1 MMTGIL
7 AALRRGP
14 PADPVSGWSVVTL
27 LFGLILIGPFV
38 ALVYAMTGDSGGLW
52 GHLMETVFPRYVAN
66 TVALMAGVGLLS
78 LAFGL
83 TAAWLVTRYEFFGSR
98 LLDWTLLLPATVPAY
113 IIAYTYTDLLEYAGP
128 VQVFLRDLFG
138 WRSAK
143 DYWFPEIRSLGGAVL
158 VMGSVLYPYVYLMAR
173 TAFRLTP
180 ASYYEVA
187 LLHDRNIAFTVGI
200 PLARPAI
207 IAGLAL
213 VLMEVVSDF
222 GAVEYFAVET
232 LTLGIFNVWLGMN
245 NLTAAA
251 QIAGVAFVFILGLL
265 YIEQRAR
272 GQQRFFDPG
281 KPRAG
286 LPPVRLS
293 GVRAAACI
301 IACLVPLV
309 TGFVVPVG
317 VLVWFVA
324 AGLSST
330 DYGALVATA
339 INSLAVSFAAAAIV
353 MVLALVM
360 VLVVS
365 YKRHPALGVLTAVS
379 AMGYAFPGTV
389 LAIGV
394 VVFAGAVDS
403 GVEAVVEGA
412 LGLGFDGLLI
422 GGVAL
427 LVAGY
432 VVRFQAIGYGAT
444 LSGVKRLSPN
454 IMNASYVLGRGFSRS
469 LTTLAP
475 PLLRKSILAG
485 GLLVFVDVMKELP
498 MTLLLRP
505 FNFETLSTYVYQ
517 FATDELLEHSALA
530 ALAIVAA
537 GLGPVIW
544 MNASQRR

>member
-1 MMTGIL
+1 M
-7 AALRRGP
+7 
-14 PADPVSGWSVVTL
+14 SGWSAATL
-27 LFGLILIGPFV
+27 VLCLVLIGPFA
-38 ALVYAMTGDSGGLW
+38 ALLYAMTGDSGGLW
-52 GHLMETVFPRYVAN
+52 LHLMETVFPRYVAN
-66 TVALMAGVGLLS
+66 TVALMAGVGLVS

-83 TAAWLVTRYEFFGSR
+83 STAWLVTRYEFPLSR

-113 IIAYTYTDLLEYAGP
+113 IIAYAYTDLLEYAGP
-128 VQVFLRDLFG
+128 VQGLLREIFG
-138 WRSAK
+138 WSSAR

-187 LLHDRNIAFTVGI
+187 LLHDRNVAFSVGI

-207 IAGLAL
+207 VAGLAL

-222 GAVEYFAVET
+222 GTVEYFAVET

-272 GQQRFFDPG
+272 GQQRFFDSST
-281 KPRAG
+281 PREG
-286 LPPVRLS
+286 LRPVRV
-293 GVRAAACI
+293 GGARAALCI
-301 IACLVPLV
+301 LVCLAPL
-309 TGFVVPVG
+309 TLGFAVPVG
-317 VLVWFVA
+317 VLLWFVA

-330 DYGALVATA
+330 DYGALIATA
-339 INSLAVSFAAAAIV
+339 VNSLSVAFAAASIV
-353 MVLALVM
+353 MAVALVTVM
-360 VLVVS
+360 VVS
-365 YKRHPALGVLTAVS
+365 YKRHPALGALTAIS

-394 VVFAGAVDS
+394 VVFAGALDS
-403 GVEAVVEGA
+403 AAEALVEGV
-412 LGLGFDGLLI
+412 LGAGFGGLLI

-432 VVRFQAIGYGAT
+432 VVRFQAIGYGAIV
-444 LSGVKRLSPN
+444 SGVKRLPPN

-469 LTTLAP
+469 LVTLAP

-505 FNFETLSTYVYQ
+505 FDFETLATYVYQ

>member
-1 MMTGIL
+1 ML
-7 AALRRGP
+7 SALSVLRRGP
-14 PADPVSGWSVVTL
+14 PADPVSGWSVATL
-27 LFGLILIGPFV
+27 ALGLVLIGPFV
-38 ALVYAMTGDSGGLW
+38 ALLYAMTGDSGGLW
-52 GHLMETVFPRYVAN
+52 LHLMETVFPRYVGN
-66 TVALMAGVGLLS
+66 TVALMAGVGSVS

-83 TAAWLVTRYEFFGSR
+83 STAWLVTRYEFPFSR
-98 LLDWTLLLPATVPAY
+98 LLDWALLLPATVPAY
-113 IIAYTYTDLLEYAGP
+113 IIAYAYTDLLEYAGP
-128 VQVFLRDLFG
+128 VQGLLREAFG
-138 WRSAK
+138 WSSAR

-187 LLHDRNIAFTVGI
+187 LLHDRNVAFSVGI

-207 IAGLAL
+207 VAGLAL

-222 GAVEYFAVET
+222 GTVEYFAVET

-265 YIEQRAR
+265 FIERRAR
-272 GQQRFFDPG
+272 GQQRFFDPST
-281 KPRAG
+281 PREG
-286 LPPVRLS
+286 LRPMRV
-293 GVRAAACI
+293 GGAKAALCI
-301 IACLVPLV
+301 LVCLVPL
-309 TGFVVPVG
+309 TAGFAVPVG
-317 VLVWFVA
+317 VLLWFVA

-339 INSLAVSFAAAAIV
+339 VNSLSVAFAAAAIV
-353 MVLALVM
+353 MAVALVTVM
-360 VLVVS
+360 VVS
-365 YKRHPALGVLTAVS
+365 YKRHPALGALTAVS

-394 VVFAGAVDS
+394 VVFAGALDS
-403 GVEAVVEGA
+403 AVEAVVERVLGA
-412 LGLGFDGLLI
+412 GFDGLLI

-432 VVRFQAIGYGAT
+432 VVRFQAIGYGAMVA
-444 LSGVKRLSPN
+444 GVKRLPPN

-469 LTTLAP
+469 LVTLAP

-505 FNFETLSTYVYQ
+505 FDFETLATYVYQ

>member
-1 MMTGIL
+1 MLNAL
-7 AALRRGP
+7 ATLRRGP
-14 PADPVSGWSVVTL
+14 PSDPVSGWSVATL
-27 LFGLILIGPFV
+27 VLCLALIGPFV
-38 ALVYAMTGDSGGLW
+38 ALLYAMTGDSGGLW
-52 GHLMETVFPRYVAN
+52 LHLMETVFPRYVAN
-66 TVALMAGVGLLS
+66 TVALMAGVGLVS

-83 TAAWLVTRYEFFGSR
+83 STAWLVTRYEFPFSR

-128 VQVFLRDLFG
+128 VQGLLREVFG
-138 WRSAK
+138 WTSAR
-143 DYWFPEIRSLGGAVL
+143 DYWFPEIRSLGGAIL

-187 LLHDRNIAFTVGI
+187 LLHDRNVAFSVGI

-207 IAGLAL
+207 VAGLAL

-222 GAVEYFAVET
+222 GTVEYFAVET

-265 YIEQRAR
+265 YIERRAR
-272 GQQRFFDPG
+272 GQQRFFDPST
-281 KPRAG
+281 PREG
-286 LPPVRLS
+286 LRPVRV
-293 GVRAAACI
+293 GGARAALCI
-301 IACLVPLV
+301 LVCLVPL
-309 TGFVVPVG
+309 TAGFAVPVG
-317 VLVWFVA
+317 VLLWFVA

-330 DYGALVATA
+330 DYGALVVTA
-339 INSLAVSFAAAAIV
+339 ANSLAVALAAAAIV
-353 MVLALVM
+353 MGVALVTVM
-360 VLVVS
+360 VVS
-365 YKRHPALGVLTAVS
+365 YKRHPALGALTAVS

-394 VVFAGAVDS
+394 VVFAGALDS
-403 GVEAVVEGA
+403 TVEAVVESVLGA
-412 LGLGFDGLLI
+412 GFDGLLI

-432 VVRFQAIGYGAT
+432 VVRFQAIGYGAIV
-444 LSGVKRLSPN
+444 SGVKRLPPN

-469 LTTLAP
+469 LVTLAP

-505 FNFETLSTYVYQ
+505 FDFETLATYVYQ

>member
-1 MMTGIL
+1 MLSAL
-7 AALRRGP
+7 AGLRRVP
-14 PADPVSGWSVVTL
+14 PSDPVSGWSVATL
-27 LFGLILIGPFV
+27 ALGLVLIGPFV
-38 ALVYAMTGDSGGLW
+38 ALLYAMTGDSGGLW
-52 GHLMETVFPRYVAN
+52 RHLMETVFPRYLAN
-66 TVALMAGVGLLS
+66 TAALMAGVGLLS
-78 LAFGL
+78 LGFGL
-83 TAAWLVTRYEFFGSR
+83 STAWLVTRYEFRGSR
-98 LLDWTLLLPATVPAY
+98 ILDWTLLLPATVPAY

-128 VQVFLRDLFG
+128 VQVALRGIFG
-138 WRSAK
+138 WSSARE
-143 DYWFPEIRSLGGAVL
+143 YWFPEIRSLGGAIL

-187 LLHDRNIAFTVGI
+187 LLHDRNIAFSVAI

-207 IAGLAL
+207 VAGLAL

-222 GAVEYFAVET
+222 GTVEYFAVET

-251 QIAGVAFVFILGLL
+251 QIAGVAFVVILGLL
-265 YIEQRAR
+265 FIEQRAR

-281 KPRAG
+281 RPREG
-286 LPPVRLS
+286 LRPVRLA
-293 GVRAAACI
+293 GARAALCVA
-301 IACLVPLV
+301 ACLVPL
-309 TGFVVPVG
+309 TIGFAVPVG
-317 VLVWFVA
+317 VLLWFVV

-330 DYGALVATA
+330 DYGALLSTA
-339 INSLAVSFAAAAIV
+339 ANSLAVSFAAAAIV
-353 MVLALVM
+353 MAVALVT

-365 YKRHPALGVLTAVS
+365 YKRHPALGALTAVS

-394 VVFAGAVDS
+394 VVFAGALDS
-403 GVEAVVEGA
+403 ALEAAVEGV
-412 LGLGFDGLLI
+412 LGGSFGGLLI
-422 GGVAL
+422 GGAAL

-432 VVRFQAIGYGAT
+432 VVRFQAIGYGAM
-444 LSGVKRLSPN
+444 LAGVKRLSPN

-469 LTTLAP
+469 LVTLAP

-485 GLLVFVDVMKELP
+485 GLLVFVDAMKELP
-498 MTLLLRP
+498 MTLILRP
-505 FNFETLSTYVYQ
+505 FDFETLATYVYQ

-530 ALAIVAA
+530 ALAIVAC

>member
-1 MMTGIL
+1 
-7 AALRRGP
+7 
-14 PADPVSGWSVVTL
+14 
-27 LFGLILIGPFV
+27 
-38 ALVYAMTGDSGGLW
+38 
-52 GHLMETVFPRYVAN
+52 
-66 TVALMAGVGLLS
+66 
-78 LAFGL
+78 
-83 TAAWLVTRYEFFGSR
+83 
-98 LLDWTLLLPATVPAY
+98 
-113 IIAYTYTDLLEYAGP
+113 
-128 VQVFLRDLFG
+128 
-138 WRSAK
+138 
-143 DYWFPEIRSLGGAVL
+143 
-158 VMGSVLYPYVYLMAR
+158 MGSVLYPYVYLMAR

-187 LLHDRNIAFTVGI
+187 ALHDRGVAFSVAI

-207 IAGLAL
+207 VAGLAL
-213 VLMEVVSDF
+213 VSMETVSDF
-222 GAVEYFAVET
+222 GTVEYFAVET

-281 KPRAG
+281 RPSGR
-286 LPPVRLS
+286 LRPVRL
-293 GVRAAACI
+293 GGWRAAAC
-301 IACLVPLV
+301 AAVCLVPLV
-309 TGFVVPVG
+309 VGFAVPVG
-317 VLVWFVA
+317 VLGWFVL

-330 DYGALVATA
+330 DYGALAAAAV
-339 INSLAVSFAAAAIV
+339 NSLSVSFAAAAIV
-353 MVLALVM
+353 MAIALVT
-360 VLVVS
+360 VLTVS
-365 YKRHPALGVLTAVS
+365 WKRHPGLSVLTAVS

-403 GVEAVVEGA
+403 GAEAFARGV
-412 LGLGFDGLLI
+412 LGTGFDGLLI

-454 IMNASYVLGRGFSRS
+454 VMSASYVLGRGFTRS
-469 LTTLAP
+469 LATLAP

-505 FNFETLSTYVYQ
+505 FDFETLATYVYQ

>member
-1 MMTGIL
+1 MLSAL
-7 AALRRGP
+7 ATLRRLP
-14 PADPVSGWSVVTL
+14 PSDPVSGWSLATL
-27 LFGLILIGPFV
+27 ALGLLLIGPFV

-52 GHLMETVFPRYVAN
+52 LHLMETVFPRYVAN
-66 TVALMAGVGLLS
+66 TAALMLGVGLLS

-83 TAAWLVTRYEFFGSR
+83 STAWLVTRYEFAGSR
-98 LLDWTLLLPATVPAY
+98 ILDWTLLLPATVPGY

-128 VQVFLRDLFG
+128 VQGLLREIFG
-138 WRSAK
+138 WSSAR
-143 DYWFPEIRSLGGAVL
+143 DYWFPEIRSLGGAIL

-187 LLHDRNIAFTVGI
+187 LLHDRNIAFSVGI

-207 IAGLAL
+207 VAGLAL

-222 GAVEYFAVET
+222 GTVEYFAVET

-251 QIAGVAFVFILGLL
+251 QIAGVAFVVILGLL

-281 KPRAG
+281 RPRAG
-286 LPPVRLS
+286 LRPVRLT
-293 GVRAAACI
+293 GARAALCFA
-301 IACLVPLV
+301 ACLVPLAV
-309 TGFVVPVG
+309 GFAVPVG

-330 DYGALVATA
+330 DYGALASAA
-339 INSLAVSFAAAAIV
+339 INSLGVSFAAAAIV
-353 MVLALVM
+353 MAVALVT

-365 YKRHPALGVLTAVS
+365 YKRHPALGLLTAVS

-394 VVFAGAVDS
+394 VVFAGALDR
-403 GVEAVVEGA
+403 GLEAVVEGA
-412 LGLGFDGLLI
+412 FGGAFGGLLI

-444 LSGVKRLSPN
+444 LAGVKRLSPN

-469 LTTLAP
+469 LATLAP

-505 FNFETLSTYVYQ
+505 FDFETLATYVYQ

>member
-1 MMTGIL
+1 MLTAL
-7 AALRRGP
+7 PFLRRGP
-14 PADPVSGWSVVTL
+14 PADPVSGWSVATFL
-27 LFGLILIGPFV
+27 LCLVLLGPFV
-38 ALVYAMTGDSGGLW
+38 ALLYAMTGDSGGLW
-52 GHLMETVFPRYVAN
+52 LHLMETVFPRYVAN
-66 TVALMAGVGLLS
+66 TVLLMIGVGLLS

-83 TAAWLVTRYEFFGSR
+83 TTAWLVTRYEFRGSR
-98 LLDWTLLLPATVPAY
+98 ALDWALLLPATVPAY

-128 VQVFLRDLFG
+128 VQAGLRELFG
-138 WRSAK
+138 WTSAR

-187 LLHDRNIAFTVGI
+187 ALHDRSIAFSVGI

-207 IAGLAL
+207 VAGLAL
-213 VLMEVVSDF
+213 VLMETVSDF
-222 GAVEYFAVET
+222 GTVEYFAVET

-281 KPRAG
+281 RPSGR
-286 LPPVRLS
+286 LRPVRLA
-293 GVRAAACI
+293 GWRAAACG
-301 IACLVPLV
+301 AVCLVPLV
-309 TGFVVPVG
+309 VGFAVPVG
-317 VLVWFVA
+317 VLGWFVL

-330 DYGALVATA
+330 DYGALAAAAV
-339 INSLAVSFAAAAIV
+339 NSLSVSFAAAAIV
-353 MVLALVM
+353 MAIALVT
-360 VLVVS
+360 VLTVS
-365 YKRHPALGVLTAVS
+365 WKRHPALGVLTAVS

-403 GVEAVVEGA
+403 GAEAFARRV
-412 LGLGFDGLLI
+412 LGTGFDGLLI

-454 IMNASYVLGRGFSRS
+454 IMSASYVLGRGFSRS
-469 LTTLAP
+469 LATLAP

-505 FNFETLSTYVYQ
+505 FDFETLATYVYQ

>member
-1 MMTGIL
+1 MLSAL
-7 AALRRGP
+7 ATLRRGP
-14 PADPVSGWSVVTL
+14 PADPVSGWSLATL
-27 LFGLILIGPFV
+27 VLGLFLIGPFV
-38 ALVYAMTGDSGGLW
+38 ALLYAMTGDSGGLW
-52 GHLMETVFPRYVAN
+52 SHLMETVFPRYVAN
-66 TVALMAGVGLLS
+66 TMALMAGVGLVS

-83 TAAWLVTRYEFFGSR
+83 STAWLVTRYEFPFSR

-113 IIAYTYTDLLEYAGP
+113 IIAYAYTDLLEYAGP
-128 VQVFLRDLFG
+128 VQGLLRDIFG
-138 WRSAK
+138 WSSAR

-187 LLHDRNIAFTVGI
+187 LLHDRNIAFSVGI

-207 IAGLAL
+207 VAGLAL

-222 GAVEYFAVET
+222 GTVEYFAVET

-265 YIEQRAR
+265 FIERRAR
-272 GQQRFFDPG
+272 GQQRFFDPAT
-281 KPRAG
+281 PREG
-286 LPPVRLS
+286 LRPVRLS
-293 GVRAAACI
+293 GAKAALCVAV
-301 IACLVPLV
+301 CLAPLIL
-309 TGFVVPVG
+309 GFAVPVG
-317 VLVWFVA
+317 VLAWFVA

-330 DYGALVATA
+330 DYGALVTTTV
-339 INSLAVSFAAAAIV
+339 NSLAVALAAAAIV
-353 MVLALVM
+353 MGVALVTVM
-360 VLVVS
+360 VTA
-365 YKRHPALGVLTAVS
+365 YKRHPALAALTAVS

-394 VVFAGAVDS
+394 VVFAGALDS
-403 GVEAVVEGA
+403 AAEALVEGV
-412 LGLGFDGLLI
+412 LGAGFHGLLI

-432 VVRFQAIGYGAT
+432 VVRFQAIGYGAMV
-444 LSGVKRLSPN
+444 SGVKRLSPN

-469 LTTLAP
+469 LVTLAP

-505 FNFETLSTYVYQ
+505 FDFETLATYVYQ

>member
-1 MMTGIL
+1 MLSAL
-7 AALRRGP
+7 ASRRRGP
-14 PADPVSGWSVVTL
+14 PADPVSGWSVATL
-27 LFGLILIGPFV
+27 VLGLFLIGPFV
-38 ALVYAMTGDSGGLW
+38 ALLYAMTGDSGGLW
-52 GHLMETVFPRYVAN
+52 LHLMETVFPRYVGN
-66 TVALMAGVGLLS
+66 TVALMAGVGAVS

-83 TAAWLVTRYEFFGSR
+83 STAWLVTRYEFAFSR
-98 LLDWTLLLPATVPAY
+98 LLDWALLLPATVPAY
-113 IIAYTYTDLLEYAGP
+113 IIAYAYTDLLEYAGP
-128 VQVFLRDLFG
+128 VQGMLREVFG
-138 WRSAK
+138 WSSAR
-143 DYWFPEIRSLGGAVL
+143 DYWFPEIRSLGGAIL

-187 LLHDRNIAFTVGI
+187 LLHDRNVAFSVGI

-207 IAGLAL
+207 VAGLAL

-222 GAVEYFAVET
+222 GTVEYFAVET

-265 YIEQRAR
+265 FIEQRAR
-272 GQQRFFDPG
+272 GQQRFFDPST
-281 KPRAG
+281 PREGLRPIRLRGAG
-286 LPPVRLS
+286 
-293 GVRAAACI
+293 AALCI
-301 IACLVPLV
+301 LVCLVPL
-309 TGFVVPVG
+309 TAGFAVPVG
-317 VLVWFVA
+317 VLLWFVA

-330 DYGALVATA
+330 DYGALVVTA
-339 INSLAVSFAAAAIV
+339 INSLSVALAAAAIV
-353 MVLALVM
+353 MAVALVT
-360 VLVVS
+360 VTVVS
-365 YKRHPALGVLTAVS
+365 YKRHPALGALTAVS

-394 VVFAGAVDS
+394 VVFAGALDS
-403 GVEAVVEGA
+403 AVEAVVEGV
-412 LGLGFDGLLI
+412 LGAGFDGLLI

-432 VVRFQAIGYGAT
+432 VVRFQAIGYGAIV
-444 LSGVKRLSPN
+444 SGVKRLPPN
-454 IMNASYVLGRGFSRS
+454 IMNASYVLGRGFSLS
-469 LTTLAP
+469 LVTLAP

-505 FNFETLSTYVYQ
+505 FDFETLATYVYQ

>member
-1 MMTGIL
+1 MLSAI
-7 AALRRGP
+7 AAFRRLP
-14 PADPVSGWSVVTL
+14 PSDPVSGWSLATL
-27 LFGLILIGPFV
+27 SLGLLLIGPFV

-52 GHLMETVFPRYVAN
+52 LHLMETVFPRYVAN

-78 LAFGL
+78 LLFGL
-83 TAAWLVTRYEFFGSR
+83 TAAWLVTRYEFFGSG

-128 VQVFLRDLFG
+128 VQVALRDVFG
-138 WRSAK
+138 WTSAR
-143 DYWFPEIRSLGGAVL
+143 DYWFPEIRSLGGAIL

-187 LLHDRNIAFTVGI
+187 LLHDRSIAFSVGI

-222 GAVEYFAVET
+222 GTVEYFAVET

-281 KPRAG
+281 RPREG
-286 LPPVRLS
+286 LRPVRLS
-293 GVRAAACI
+293 GAKAALCA
-301 IACLVPLV
+301 AVCLVPLTV
-309 TGFVVPVG
+309 GFVVPVG
-317 VLVWFVA
+317 VLLWFVA

-330 DYGALVATA
+330 DYGALVTA
-339 INSLAVSFAAAAIV
+339 AANSLAVSFAAAAIV
-353 MVLALVM
+353 MGVALVT

-365 YKRHPALGVLTAVS
+365 YKRHPALGVLTAIS

-394 VVFAGAVDS
+394 VVFAGALDS

-412 LGLGFDGLLI
+412 FGGAFGGLLI

-444 LSGVKRLSPN
+444 LAGVKRLSPN
-454 IMNASYVLGRGFSRS
+454 IMNASFVLGRGFSRS
-469 LTTLAP
+469 LVTLAP

-505 FNFETLSTYVYQ
+505 FDFETLATYVYQ

-530 ALAIVAA
+530 ALAIVAC

>member
-1 MMTGIL
+1 MLSAL
-7 AALRRGP
+7 AAFRRLP
-14 PADPVSGWSVVTL
+14 PSDPVSGWSLATL
-27 LFGLILIGPFV
+27 VFGLLLIGPFV
-38 ALVYAMTGDSGGLW
+38 ALLYAMTGDSGGLW
-52 GHLMETVFPRYVAN
+52 LHLMETVFPRYVAN

-78 LAFGL
+78 LLFGL
-83 TAAWLVTRYEFFGSR
+83 TTAWLVTRYEFAGSR

-128 VQVFLRDLFG
+128 VQAALRDVFG
-138 WRSAK
+138 WTSARE
-143 DYWFPEIRSLGGAVL
+143 YWFPEIRSLGGAIL

-187 LLHDRNIAFTVGI
+187 LLHDRSIAFSVGL

-207 IAGLAL
+207 VAGLAL
-213 VLMEVVSDF
+213 ALMETVSDF

-272 GQQRFFDPG
+272 GQSRFFDPAR
-281 KPRAG
+281 PSEG
-286 LPPVRLS
+286 LRPVRLT
-293 GVRAAACI
+293 GARAALCAAI
-301 IACLVPLV
+301 CLVPLAV
-309 TGFVVPVG
+309 GFVVPVG

-330 DYGALVATA
+330 DYGALVRTTL
-339 INSLAVSFAAAAIV
+339 NSLTVSFAAAAIV
-353 MVLALVM
+353 MGVALVS

-365 YKRHPALGVLTAVS
+365 YKRHPALRALTAVS

-394 VVFAGAVDS
+394 VVFAGALDS
-403 GVEAVVEGA
+403 AAEALAGA
-412 LGLGFDGLLI
+412 FGFGFDGLLI

-432 VVRFQAIGYGAT
+432 VVRFQAIGHGAT
-444 LSGVKRLSPN
+444 VSGVKRLSPN

-469 LTTLAP
+469 LATLAP
-475 PLLRKSILAG
+475 PLLRRSILAG

-505 FNFETLSTYVYQ
+505 FDFETLATYVYQ